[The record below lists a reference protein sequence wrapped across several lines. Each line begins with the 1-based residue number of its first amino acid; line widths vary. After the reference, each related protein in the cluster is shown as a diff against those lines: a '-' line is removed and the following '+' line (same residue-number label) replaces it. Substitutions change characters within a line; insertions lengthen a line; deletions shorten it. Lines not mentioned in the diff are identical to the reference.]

1 MLKDVR
7 GTVVHDHEL
16 PCLGSVATR
25 AIAHTK
31 WAGGDDVASRDGQAA
46 GPGLRRGAGR
56 QGAWD
61 RGSRGPCRGSGSW
74 ARVPELQF
82 VCENSPV
89 ENHSVGFRLTVF
101 LEDWL

>member
-16 PCLGSVATR
+16 PCLGSVETR

-46 GPGLRRGAGR
+46 GPGLFRVPGGKVLGTVGPGGR
-56 QGAWD
+56 AVGPD
-61 RGSRGPCRGSGSW
+61 RGPGCPSYSLCVRIP
-74 ARVPELQF
+74 P
-82 VCENSPV
+82 
-89 ENHSVGFRLTVF
+89 
-101 LEDWL
+101 